1 MSYIEVRNMPNNMFN
16 YVMDIAQ
23 RYYDMAK
30 DARQSGN
37 IARAN
42 EYESLAVELLDK
54 YGVNHAI
61 RVA

>member
-1 MSYIEVRNMPNNMFN
+1 MSNNMFN
-16 YVMDIAQ
+16 YIMDIVQ

-37 IARAN
+37 LARAD

-54 YGVNHAI
+54 YGINHAI